1 MAYFLT
7 SCRIFARPKGLA
19 HGLPRGQS
27 WQQETMSKEEPTHD
41 DLRTAEAEPSPS
53 SQEFNPDVTG
63 SESSP
68 QAGSDSLEGSHS
80 ENQQPE
86 EVPSEEARPEETDW
100 QDKYL
105 RLYAEFDNF
114 RKRTMRERG
123 DLIRNASMD
132 ILEKLLP
139 VLDDFDRAAADP
151 SDDVVAVREGRGLI
165 HTKLRQLLEAQG
177 LTKMEV
183 GQGDVFDVDLHEAIT
198 NIPAP
203 TPDLAGK
210 VVDVVEPGYKLND
223 KIMRYA
229 KVVVGQ

>member
-1 MAYFLT
+1 MEEKHENPEHDA
-7 SCRIFARPKGLA
+7 
-19 HGLPRGQS
+19 
-27 WQQETMSKEEPTHD
+27 QET
-41 DLRTAEAEPSPS
+41 TAQAEPEMEAAEGQDAPE
-53 SQEFNPDVTG
+53 QED
-63 SESSP
+63 
-68 QAGSDSLEGSHS
+68 
-80 ENQQPE
+80 
-86 EVPSEEARPEETDW
+86 TDW

-132 ILEKLLP
+132 VLEKMLP
-139 VLDDFDRAAADP
+139 VLDDFDRAAADG
-151 SDDVVAVREGRGLI
+151 SEDVEAVREGRNLI
-165 HTKLRQLLEAQG
+165 HTKMRQLLEAQG
-177 LTKMEV
+177 LAKMDV
-183 GQGDVFDVDLHEAIT
+183 NQGDAFDVELHEAIT

-203 TPDLAGK
+203 TPELAGK

>member
-1 MAYFLT
+1 MTAKT
-7 SCRIFARPKGLA
+7 TMEEKHENPEHDA
-19 HGLPRGQS
+19 
-27 WQQETMSKEEPTHD
+27 QET
-41 DLRTAEAEPSPS
+41 TAQAEP
-53 SQEFNPDVTG
+53 ET
-63 SESSP
+63 E
-68 QAGSDSLEGSHS
+68 A
-80 ENQQPE
+80 PE
-86 EVPSEEARPEETDW
+86 EQDAPEQEDTDW

-132 ILEKLLP
+132 VLEKMLP
-139 VLDDFDRAAADP
+139 VLDDFDRAAADG
-151 SDDVVAVREGRGLI
+151 SEDVEAVREGRNLI
-165 HTKLRQLLEAQG
+165 HTKMRQLLEAQG
-177 LTKMEV
+177 LAKMDV
-183 GQGDVFDVDLHEAIT
+183 NQGDAFDVELHEAIT

-203 TPDLAGK
+203 TPELAGK

>member
-1 MAYFLT
+1 MWF
-7 SCRIFARPKGLA
+7 
-19 HGLPRGQS
+19 
-27 WQQETMSKEEPTHD
+27 
-41 DLRTAEAEPSPS
+41 DLRGRNLNIQPNAMNTEDVNDPEVKDVQDDTQAPEANEEQAANTAADAAPEA
-53 SQEFNPDVTG
+53 
-63 SESSP
+63 
-68 QAGSDSLEGSHS
+68 AEGR
-80 ENQQPE
+80 Q
-86 EVPSEEARPEETDW
+86 EEATDW

-132 ILEKLLP
+132 VLEKLLP
-139 VLDDFDRAAADP
+139 VLDDFDRAAANP
-151 SDDVVAVREGRGLI
+151 SDDATVTREGQALI

-177 LTKMEV
+177 LAKMEV
-183 GQGDVFDVDLHEAIT
+183 KQGDTFDVDLHEAIT

>member
-1 MAYFLT
+1 MNT
-7 SCRIFARPKGLA
+7 EEVNNP
-19 HGLPRGQS
+19 
-27 WQQETMSKEEPTHD
+27 EVEEPQDQAPETD
-41 DLRTAEAEPSPS
+41 APKEAEAAHEAG
-53 SQEFNPDVTG
+53 EA
-63 SESSP
+63 EA
-68 QAGSDSLEGSHS
+68 QA
-80 ENQQPE
+80 
-86 EVPSEEARPEETDW
+86 EEATDW

-132 ILEKLLP
+132 VLEKLLP
-139 VLDDFDRAAADP
+139 VLDDFDRASANP
-151 SDDVVAVREGRGLI
+151 SDDANVTREGQALI

-177 LTKMEV
+177 LAKMEV
-183 GQGDVFDVDLHEAIT
+183 KQGDAFDVDLHEAIT

-210 VVDVVEPGYKLND
+210 VVDVVEPGYTLND

>member
-1 MAYFLT
+1 MTAKT
-7 SCRIFARPKGLA
+7 TMEEKHENPEHDA
-19 HGLPRGQS
+19 
-27 WQQETMSKEEPTHD
+27 QET
-41 DLRTAEAEPSPS
+41 TAQAEPAREVTEG
-53 SQEFNPDVTG
+53 QE
-63 SESSP
+63 
-68 QAGSDSLEGSHS
+68 A
-80 ENQQPE
+80 PE
-86 EVPSEEARPEETDW
+86 QEDTDW

-132 ILEKLLP
+132 VLEKMLP
-139 VLDDFDRAAADP
+139 VLDDFDRAAADA
-151 SDDVVAVREGRGLI
+151 SEDVEAVREGRNLI
-165 HTKLRQLLEAQG
+165 HTKMRQLLEAQG
-177 LTKMEV
+177 LAKMDV
-183 GQGDVFDVDLHEAIT
+183 NQGDAFDVELHEAIT

-203 TPDLAGK
+203 TPELAGK

>member
-1 MAYFLT
+1 MNTEEVNDPEVKDVHEDASST
-7 SCRIFARPKGLA
+7 DAT
-19 HGLPRGQS
+19 
-27 WQQETMSKEEPTHD
+27 QEAQPDAPEAAEG
-41 DLRTAEAEPSPS
+41 TANGAEGEAE
-53 SQEFNPDVTG
+53 
-63 SESSP
+63 
-68 QAGSDSLEGSHS
+68 EGA
-80 ENQQPE
+80 P
-86 EVPSEEARPEETDW
+86 DW

-132 ILEKLLP
+132 VLEKLLP
-139 VLDDFDRAAADP
+139 VLDDFDRAAANP
-151 SDDVVAVREGRGLI
+151 SDDAEVTREGQALI

-183 GQGDVFDVDLHEAIT
+183 QQGDAFDVDLHEAIT

>member
-1 MAYFLT
+1 MNT
-7 SCRIFARPKGLA
+7 
-19 HGLPRGQS
+19 
-27 WQQETMSKEEPTHD
+27 EEVNDPEVKDVKDVQD
-41 DLRTAEAEPSPS
+41 DTQGPEANAEQAADASAEAAPEASEPA
-53 SQEFNPDVTG
+53 E
-63 SESSP
+63 
-68 QAGSDSLEGSHS
+68 AG
-80 ENQQPE
+80 Q
-86 EVPSEEARPEETDW
+86 EEATDW

-132 ILEKLLP
+132 VLEKLLP
-139 VLDDFDRAAADP
+139 VLDDFDRATANP
-151 SDDVVAVREGRGLI
+151 SDDATVTREGQALI

-177 LTKMEV
+177 LAKMEV
-183 GQGDVFDVDLHEAIT
+183 KQGDAFDVDLHEAIT

-203 TPDLAGK
+203 TPDLVGK
-210 VVDVVEPGYKLND
+210 VIDVVEPGYKLND

>member
-1 MAYFLT
+1 MNKENVNDSELREETQDIGDA
-7 SCRIFARPKGLA
+7 
-19 HGLPRGQS
+19 
-27 WQQETMSKEEPTHD
+27 QEKKQPHDSGDAQEATTEE
-41 DLRTAEAEPSPS
+41 TAEGAAEKS
-53 SQEFNPDVTG
+53 SEDVQED
-63 SESSP
+63 
-68 QAGSDSLEGSHS
+68 D
-80 ENQQPE
+80 
-86 EVPSEEARPEETDW
+86 TDW

-132 ILEKLLP
+132 VLEKLLP
-139 VLDDFDRAAADP
+139 VLDDFDRASANP
-151 SDDVVAVREGRGLI
+151 SDDVEVTREGQNLI

-177 LTKMEV
+177 LAKMEV
-183 GQGDVFDVDLHEAIT
+183 NQGDDFDVDVHEAIT

-203 TPDLAGK
+203 TPELAGK

>member
-1 MAYFLT
+1 MNTEEVNDPEVNEVHEDA
-7 SCRIFARPKGLA
+7 S
-19 HGLPRGQS
+19 S
-27 WQQETMSKEEPTHD
+27 QQAAQEEQVEAPEG
-41 DLRTAEAEPSPS
+41 AEAATSELDS
-53 SQEFNPDVTG
+53 SAD
-63 SESSP
+63 ES
-68 QAGSDSLEGSHS
+68 A
-80 ENQQPE
+80 
-86 EVPSEEARPEETDW
+86 TDW

-132 ILEKLLP
+132 VLEKLLP
-139 VLDDFDRAAADP
+139 ILDDFDRAAANP
-151 SDDVVAVREGRGLI
+151 SDDAEATREGQALI
-165 HTKLRQLLEAQG
+165 HTKLRQSLEAQG
-177 LTKMEV
+177 LAKMEV
-183 GQGDVFDVDLHEAIT
+183 NPGDAFDVDLHEAIT

-203 TPDLAGK
+203 TPELAGK

>member
-1 MAYFLT
+1 MEEKHENPEHDA
-7 SCRIFARPKGLA
+7 
-19 HGLPRGQS
+19 
-27 WQQETMSKEEPTHD
+27 QEATTQAAPS
-41 DLRTAEAEPSPS
+41 AEVEA
-53 SQEFNPDVTG
+53 
-63 SESSP
+63 
-68 QAGSDSLEGSHS
+68 LEGQ
-80 ENQQPE
+80 EGPE
-86 EVPSEEARPEETDW
+86 QEDTDW

-132 ILEKLLP
+132 VLEKVLP
-139 VLDDFDRAAADP
+139 VLDDFDRAMADG
-151 SDDVVAVREGRGLI
+151 SEDVEAVREGRNLI
-165 HTKLRQLLEAQG
+165 HTKMRQLLEAQG
-177 LTKMEV
+177 LAKMEV
-183 GQGDVFDVDLHEAIT
+183 NQGDAFDVELHEAIT

-203 TPDLAGK
+203 TPELAGK

>member
-1 MAYFLT
+1 MNT
-7 SCRIFARPKGLA
+7 
-19 HGLPRGQS
+19 
-27 WQQETMSKEEPTHD
+27 
-41 DLRTAEAEPSPS
+41 
-53 SQEFNPDVTG
+53 
-63 SESSP
+63 
-68 QAGSDSLEGSHS
+68 
-80 ENQQPE
+80 E
-86 EVPSEEARPEETDW
+86 EVNNPEVKEPHDQTPEHAHEEETSTSEDAASEESEQEAAEEATDW

-132 ILEKLLP
+132 VLEKLLP
-139 VLDDFDRAAADP
+139 VLDDFDRAAANP
-151 SDDVVAVREGRGLI
+151 SDDATVTREGQALI

-177 LTKMEV
+177 LAKMEV
-183 GQGDVFDVDLHEAIT
+183 NPGDAFDVDLHEAIT

-203 TPDLAGK
+203 TPELAGK

>member
-1 MAYFLT
+1 MNKENVNDSEL
-7 SCRIFARPKGLA
+7 
-19 HGLPRGQS
+19 
-27 WQQETMSKEEPTHD
+27 KEETQDIGDAQEKEQTHD
-41 DLRTAEAEPSPS
+41 SGDAQEATTEETAEGAAEKS
-53 SQEFNPDVTG
+53 SEDVQED
-63 SESSP
+63 
-68 QAGSDSLEGSHS
+68 D
-80 ENQQPE
+80 
-86 EVPSEEARPEETDW
+86 TDW

-132 ILEKLLP
+132 VLEKLLP
-139 VLDDFDRAAADP
+139 VLDDFDRASANP
-151 SDDVVAVREGRGLI
+151 SDDVEVTREGQNLI

-177 LTKMEV
+177 LAKMEV
-183 GQGDVFDVDLHEAIT
+183 NQGDDFDVDVHEAIT

-203 TPDLAGK
+203 TPELAGK

>member
-1 MAYFLT
+1 MWF
-7 SCRIFARPKGLA
+7 
-19 HGLPRGQS
+19 
-27 WQQETMSKEEPTHD
+27 
-41 DLRTAEAEPSPS
+41 DLRGRNPNIQPNAMNTEDVNDPEVKDVQDDTQAPEANAEQAAEPAAEAAPEA
-53 SQEFNPDVTG
+53 
-63 SESSP
+63 SEAAE
-68 QAGSDSLEGSHS
+68 AG
-80 ENQQPE
+80 Q
-86 EVPSEEARPEETDW
+86 EEATDW

-132 ILEKLLP
+132 VLEKLLP
-139 VLDDFDRAAADP
+139 VLDDFDRATANP
-151 SDDVVAVREGRGLI
+151 SDDATVTREGQALI

-177 LTKMEV
+177 LAKMEV
-183 GQGDVFDVDLHEAIT
+183 NQGDAFDVDLHEAIT

-203 TPDLAGK
+203 SPDLVGK
-210 VVDVVEPGYKLND
+210 VIDVVEPGYKLND

>member
-1 MAYFLT
+1 MEEKHENPEHDA
-7 SCRIFARPKGLA
+7 
-19 HGLPRGQS
+19 
-27 WQQETMSKEEPTHD
+27 QET
-41 DLRTAEAEPSPS
+41 TAQAEPATEAPEV
-53 SQEFNPDVTG
+53 QE
-63 SESSP
+63 
-68 QAGSDSLEGSHS
+68 
-80 ENQQPE
+80 
-86 EVPSEEARPEETDW
+86 PSEQEDTDW

-132 ILEKLLP
+132 VLEKMLP
-139 VLDDFDRAAADP
+139 VLDDFDRAAADG
-151 SDDVVAVREGRGLI
+151 SEDVEAVREGRNLI
-165 HTKLRQLLEAQG
+165 HTKMRQLLEAQG
-177 LTKMEV
+177 LAKMDV
-183 GQGDVFDVDLHEAIT
+183 NQGDAFDVELHEAIT

-203 TPDLAGK
+203 TPELAGK

>member
-1 MAYFLT
+1 MNTENVNDSEL
-7 SCRIFARPKGLA
+7 
-19 HGLPRGQS
+19 
-27 WQQETMSKEEPTHD
+27 KEETQDVGDAQEKEQPHD
-41 DLRTAEAEPSPS
+41 SGGAQEALAEETAEGAAEKS
-53 SQEFNPDVTG
+53 SEDVQED
-63 SESSP
+63 
-68 QAGSDSLEGSHS
+68 D
-80 ENQQPE
+80 
-86 EVPSEEARPEETDW
+86 TDW

-132 ILEKLLP
+132 VLEKLLP
-139 VLDDFDRAAADP
+139 VLDDFDRASANP
-151 SDDVVAVREGRGLI
+151 SDDVEVTREGQNLI

-177 LTKMEV
+177 LAKMEV
-183 GQGDVFDVDLHEAIT
+183 NQGDDFDVDVHEAIT

-203 TPDLAGK
+203 TPELAGK

>member
-1 MAYFLT
+1 MNT
-7 SCRIFARPKGLA
+7 EEVNNPEVKE
-19 HGLPRGQS
+19 PQDQS
-27 WQQETMSKEEPTHD
+27 PENAQETDAT
-41 DLRTAEAEPSPS
+41 
-53 SQEFNPDVTG
+53 SQEEAA
-63 SESSP
+63 SKAAEKES
-68 QAGSDSLEGSHS
+68 G
-80 ENQQPE
+80 
-86 EVPSEEARPEETDW
+86 EEATDW

-132 ILEKLLP
+132 VLEKLLP
-139 VLDDFDRAAADP
+139 VLDDFDRAAAHP
-151 SDDVVAVREGRGLI
+151 SEDVQVTREGQALI

-177 LTKMEV
+177 LTKMDV
-183 GQGDVFDVDLHEAIT
+183 KQGDAFDVDLHEAIT

>member
-1 MAYFLT
+1 MWF
-7 SCRIFARPKGLA
+7 
-19 HGLPRGQS
+19 
-27 WQQETMSKEEPTHD
+27 
-41 DLRTAEAEPSPS
+41 DLRGRNPNIQPNAMNTEDVNDNEVKDVQDDTQAPEANAEQAAEPSAEAAP
-53 SQEFNPDVTG
+53 EA
-63 SESSP
+63 SEAAE
-68 QAGSDSLEGSHS
+68 AG
-80 ENQQPE
+80 QE
-86 EVPSEEARPEETDW
+86 EVADW

-123 DLIRNASMD
+123 DLLRNASMD
-132 ILEKLLP
+132 VLEKLLP
-139 VLDDFDRAAADP
+139 VLDDFDRATANP
-151 SDDVVAVREGRGLI
+151 SDDATVTREGQALI

-177 LTKMEV
+177 LAKMEV
-183 GQGDVFDVDLHEAIT
+183 SQGDTFDVDLHEAIT

>member
-1 MAYFLT
+1 MNTENVNESEL
-7 SCRIFARPKGLA
+7 
-19 HGLPRGQS
+19 
-27 WQQETMSKEEPTHD
+27 KEETQDVGDAQEKEQPHD
-41 DLRTAEAEPSPS
+41 AGDGQEAPAEETADAEETAEGAAE
-53 SQEFNPDVTG
+53 
-63 SESSP
+63 ESSEDV
-68 QAGSDSLEGSHS
+68 QEDD
-80 ENQQPE
+80 
-86 EVPSEEARPEETDW
+86 TDW

-132 ILEKLLP
+132 VLEKLLP
-139 VLDDFDRAAADP
+139 VLDDFDRASANP
-151 SDDVVAVREGRGLI
+151 SDDVEVTREGQNLI

-183 GQGDVFDVDLHEAIT
+183 NQGDDFDVDVHEAIT

-203 TPDLAGK
+203 TPELAGK
-210 VVDVVEPGYKLND
+210 VVDVVEPGYALND

>member
-1 MAYFLT
+1 MEEKHENPEHDA
-7 SCRIFARPKGLA
+7 
-19 HGLPRGQS
+19 
-27 WQQETMSKEEPTHD
+27 QET
-41 DLRTAEAEPSPS
+41 TAQAEPATEVTEG
-53 SQEFNPDVTG
+53 QE
-63 SESSP
+63 
-68 QAGSDSLEGSHS
+68 A
-80 ENQQPE
+80 PE
-86 EVPSEEARPEETDW
+86 QEDTDW

-132 ILEKLLP
+132 VLEKMLP
-139 VLDDFDRAAADP
+139 VLDDFDRAAADA
-151 SDDVVAVREGRGLI
+151 SEDVEAVREGRNLI
-165 HTKLRQLLEAQG
+165 HTKMRQLLEAQG
-177 LTKMEV
+177 LTKMDV
-183 GQGDVFDVDLHEAIT
+183 NQGDAFDVELHEAIT

-203 TPDLAGK
+203 TPELAGK

>member
-1 MAYFLT
+1 MTAKT
-7 SCRIFARPKGLA
+7 TMEEKHENPEHDA
-19 HGLPRGQS
+19 
-27 WQQETMSKEEPTHD
+27 QET
-41 DLRTAEAEPSPS
+41 TA
-53 SQEFNPDVTG
+53 
-63 SESSP
+63 
-68 QAGSDSLEGSHS
+68 QAD
-80 ENQQPE
+80 PAT
-86 EVPSEEARPEETDW
+86 EVPEGQEAPEQEDTDW

-132 ILEKLLP
+132 VLEKMLP
-139 VLDDFDRAAADP
+139 VLDDFDRAAADA
-151 SDDVVAVREGRGLI
+151 SEDVEAVREGRNLI
-165 HTKLRQLLEAQG
+165 HTKMRQLLEAQG
-177 LTKMEV
+177 LAKMDV
-183 GQGDVFDVDLHEAIT
+183 NQGDAFDVELHEAIT

-203 TPDLAGK
+203 TPELAGK

>member
-1 MAYFLT
+1 MYK
-7 SCRIFARPKGLA
+7 R
-19 HGLPRGQS
+19 
-27 WQQETMSKEEPTHD
+27 QEGAAEKSSEDVQED
-41 DLRTAEAEPSPS
+41 D
-53 SQEFNPDVTG
+53 
-63 SESSP
+63 
-68 QAGSDSLEGSHS
+68 
-80 ENQQPE
+80 
-86 EVPSEEARPEETDW
+86 TDW

-132 ILEKLLP
+132 VLEKLLP
-139 VLDDFDRAAADP
+139 VLDDFDRASANP
-151 SDDVVAVREGRGLI
+151 SDDVEVTREGQNLI

-177 LTKMEV
+177 LAKMEV
-183 GQGDVFDVDLHEAIT
+183 NQGDDFDVDVHEAIT

-203 TPDLAGK
+203 TPELAGK

>member
-1 MAYFLT
+1 MNT
-7 SCRIFARPKGLA
+7 EEVNNP
-19 HGLPRGQS
+19 
-27 WQQETMSKEEPTHD
+27 EVKEAQDQAPEMDATAS
-41 DLRTAEAEPSPS
+41 AEAAPE
-53 SQEFNPDVTG
+53 EG
-63 SESSP
+63 ESGA
-68 QAGSDSLEGSHS
+68 QAEGS
-80 ENQQPE
+80 
-86 EVPSEEARPEETDW
+86 TDW
-100 QDKYL
+100 QDQYL

-132 ILEKLLP
+132 VLEKLLP
-139 VLDDFDRAAADP
+139 VLDDFDRAAANP
-151 SDDVVAVREGRGLI
+151 SDDAEVTREGQALI

-177 LTKMEV
+177 LAKMEV
-183 GQGDVFDVDLHEAIT
+183 KQGDVFDVDLHEAIT

>member
-1 MAYFLT
+1 MTAKT
-7 SCRIFARPKGLA
+7 TMEEKHENPEHDA
-19 HGLPRGQS
+19 
-27 WQQETMSKEEPTHD
+27 QET
-41 DLRTAEAEPSPS
+41 TAQAEPATEAPEG
-53 SQEFNPDVTG
+53 QEA
-63 SESSP
+63 SE
-68 QAGSDSLEGSHS
+68 QED
-80 ENQQPE
+80 
-86 EVPSEEARPEETDW
+86 TDW

-132 ILEKLLP
+132 VLEKMLP
-139 VLDDFDRAAADP
+139 VLDDFDRAAADG
-151 SDDVVAVREGRGLI
+151 SEDVEAVREGRNLI
-165 HTKLRQLLEAQG
+165 HTKMRQLLEVQG
-177 LTKMEV
+177 LAKMEV
-183 GQGDVFDVDLHEAIT
+183 NQGDAFDVELHEAIT

-203 TPDLAGK
+203 TPELAGK

>member
-1 MAYFLT
+1 MTAKT
-7 SCRIFARPKGLA
+7 TMEEKHENPEHDA
-19 HGLPRGQS
+19 
-27 WQQETMSKEEPTHD
+27 QET
-41 DLRTAEAEPSPS
+41 TAQAEPETEAPEGQDAPE
-53 SQEFNPDVTG
+53 QED
-63 SESSP
+63 
-68 QAGSDSLEGSHS
+68 A
-80 ENQQPE
+80 
-86 EVPSEEARPEETDW
+86 DW

-132 ILEKLLP
+132 VLEKMLP
-139 VLDDFDRAAADP
+139 VLDDFDRAAADG
-151 SDDVVAVREGRGLI
+151 SEDVEAVREGRNLI
-165 HTKLRQLLEAQG
+165 HTKMRQLLEAQG
-177 LTKMEV
+177 LAKMDV
-183 GQGDVFDVDLHEAIT
+183 NQGDAFDVELHEAIT

-203 TPDLAGK
+203 TPELAGK

>member
-1 MAYFLT
+1 MNTENVNDSEL
-7 SCRIFARPKGLA
+7 
-19 HGLPRGQS
+19 
-27 WQQETMSKEEPTHD
+27 KEETQDIGDAQEKEQPHD
-41 DLRTAEAEPSPS
+41 SGGAQEALAEETAEGAAEKS
-53 SQEFNPDVTG
+53 SEDVQED
-63 SESSP
+63 
-68 QAGSDSLEGSHS
+68 D
-80 ENQQPE
+80 
-86 EVPSEEARPEETDW
+86 TDW

-132 ILEKLLP
+132 VLEKLLP
-139 VLDDFDRAAADP
+139 VLDDFDRASANP
-151 SDDVVAVREGRGLI
+151 SDDVEVTREGQNLI

-177 LTKMEV
+177 LAKMEV
-183 GQGDVFDVDLHEAIT
+183 NQGDDFDVDVHEAIT

-203 TPDLAGK
+203 TPELAGK

>member
-1 MAYFLT
+1 MNTDEVNDAEVKEAQNAA
-7 SCRIFARPKGLA
+7 SDA
-19 HGLPRGQS
+19 
-27 WQQETMSKEEPTHD
+27 QEQ
-41 DLRTAEAEPSPS
+41 AEPS
-53 SQEFNPDVTG
+53 E
-63 SESSP
+63 E
-68 QAGSDSLEGSHS
+68 QANDATAEG
-80 ENQQPE
+80 EPE
-86 EVPSEEARPEETDW
+86 EDSTDW

-132 ILEKLLP
+132 VLEKLLP
-139 VLDDFDRAAADP
+139 VLDDFDRAASDP
-151 SDDVVAVREGRGLI
+151 SEDIEAVREGRGLI
-165 HTKLRQLLEAQG
+165 HNKLRQLLEAQG
-177 LTKMEV
+177 LTKMKV
-183 GQGDVFDVDLHEAIT
+183 NQGDVFDVDLHEAIT

-203 TPDLAGK
+203 TPDLVGK

>member
-1 MAYFLT
+1 MWF
-7 SCRIFARPKGLA
+7 
-19 HGLPRGQS
+19 
-27 WQQETMSKEEPTHD
+27 
-41 DLRTAEAEPSPS
+41 DLRGRNPNIQPNAMNTEDVNDNEVKDVQDDTQAPEANAEQAAEPSAEAAP
-53 SQEFNPDVTG
+53 EA
-63 SESSP
+63 SEAAE
-68 QAGSDSLEGSHS
+68 AG
-80 ENQQPE
+80 Q
-86 EVPSEEARPEETDW
+86 EEAADW

-123 DLIRNASMD
+123 DLLRNASMD
-132 ILEKLLP
+132 VLEKLLP
-139 VLDDFDRAAADP
+139 VLDDFDRATANP
-151 SDDVVAVREGRGLI
+151 SDDATVTREGQALI

-177 LTKMEV
+177 LAKMEV
-183 GQGDVFDVDLHEAIT
+183 SQGDTFDVDLHEAIT

-210 VVDVVEPGYKLND
+210 VIDVVEPGYKLND

>member
-1 MAYFLT
+1 MNT
-7 SCRIFARPKGLA
+7 
-19 HGLPRGQS
+19 
-27 WQQETMSKEEPTHD
+27 
-41 DLRTAEAEPSPS
+41 
-53 SQEFNPDVTG
+53 
-63 SESSP
+63 
-68 QAGSDSLEGSHS
+68 
-80 ENQQPE
+80 E
-86 EVPSEEARPEETDW
+86 EVNDPEVKDVHEDAKSTEATQEEQNDAPEAAEGASEGAADEATEEGATDW

-132 ILEKLLP
+132 VLEKLLP
-139 VLDDFDRAAADP
+139 VLDDFDRAAANP
-151 SDDVVAVREGRGLI
+151 SDDAKVTREGQALI

-183 GQGDVFDVDLHEAIT
+183 KQGDAFDVDLHEAIT

-203 TPDLAGK
+203 TPELAGK